1 MLTRRFHEI
10 IMTNEQFRLLV
21 THIDLKEYETCEYTA
36 ITPEECNWYEYEDE
50 KVDILHRLFMR
61 EDDMEEMLDDMGIV
75 VNIITEEDGY
85 SAARDLETL
94 REDIIYELRMNGI
107 DY

>member
-1 MLTRRFHEI
+1 
-10 IMTNEQFRLLV
+10 
-21 THIDLKEYETCEYTA
+21 
-36 ITPEECNWYEYEDE
+36 
-50 KVDILHRLFMR
+50 
-61 EDDMEEMLDDMGIV
+61 MEEMLDDMGIV